1 VTRFGQRARS
11 VLRRW
16 TPGGRAAAAAPADT
30 RIELQPGSNGHRG
43 GWLHDLNGRLH
54 LRHGHAGVG
63 ADERVAV
70 AAPEVGPSVPDDT
83 QVLQVLDLAMRV
95 GEVLLS
101 SGEGV
106 GETTE
111 TMLRLADA
119 GGLPTCEV
127 DITFTS
133 MTMSCHRGMV
143 APPVTTMRLVRY
155 RSLDLT
161 RLTDVAILV
170 GRVEREE
177 LSFIEAAT
185 ELDAIT
191 RARHPYP
198 RWLTTAAW
206 GGMAASV
213 AVLLGG
219 GVVAAAV
226 AFGATGVID
235 RIGRLLNRYRL
246 PLLFQQMAGAM
257 LATGITAVLM
267 YFSLLPDGTQPSLV
281 VAAALTVLLSG
292 LSVVGAVRDAIDGFF
307 LTAAGRAG
315 EITMFSTGLLGG
327 VVLVLKAALVFGVEL
342 SVAGPL
348 PSSSW
353 SLAVRAF
360 AAGMTSG
367 LFALAGYTP
376 VRYLPAAAGTGAAA
390 WLVYTL
396 LQQAGF
402 GPVVA
407 TGIAAIGLGTFSG
420 LLHRLTGVPRLVI
433 RLGAITPLLPGLTAY
448 QGFYQLAMTGVS
460 DGLVTVMLAL
470 AIGLS
475 LAGGVALGEW
485 LTTQLRPATP
495 LSAPGAGAK

>member
-1 VTRFGQRARS
+1 VTRFGQRARLA
-11 VLRRW
+11 LRRR
-16 TPGGRAAAAAPADT
+16 TPARRPPEAQL
-30 RIELQPGSNGHRG
+30 ESQPVPNGHRG
-43 GWLHDLNGRLH
+43 GWLHDLNGRWH
-54 LRHGHAGVG
+54 LRHSDNGVTT
-63 ADERVAV
+63 EAV
-70 AAPEVGPSVPDDT
+70 LLPGAAPEAGPSVPDDS
-83 QVLQVLDLAMRV
+83 QVLQVLDLAMRI

-106 GETTE
+106 GETTA

-133 MTMSCHRGMV
+133 ITMSCHRGMV

-155 RSLDLT
+155 RSMDLT
-161 RLTDVAILV
+161 RLTDLARLV
-170 GRVEREE
+170 NRVEREV
-177 LSFIEAAT
+177 LGFTEAAT

-198 RWLTTAAW
+198 RWLTTLAW
-206 GGMAASV
+206 SGMAASV

-219 GVVAAAV
+219 GPVASVVA
-226 AFGATGVID
+226 FFATGVID
-235 RIGRLLNRYRL
+235 RIGRVLNRYQL
-246 PLLFQQMAGAM
+246 PMFFQQMTGAL
-257 LATGITAVLM
+257 LATGITATLL
-267 YFSLLPDGTQPSLV
+267 YFSLLPAGVQPSLV

-315 EITMFSTGLLGG
+315 EITMFSAGLLGG

-342 SVAGPL
+342 SVVGPL
-348 PSSSW
+348 PSSNL

-367 LFALAGYTP
+367 LFALASYSP
-376 VRYLPAAAGTGAAA
+376 VRYLPSAAGTGAAA
-390 WLVYTL
+390 WVIYTL
-396 LQQAGF
+396 LTQAQF

-407 TGIAAIGLGTFSG
+407 TGIAAIGLGIVSG

-433 RLGAITPLLPGLTAY
+433 TLGAITPLLPGLTAY
-448 QGFYQLAMTGVS
+448 QGFYQLAVTGVT

-470 AIGLS
+470 AIGLA

-485 LTTQLRPATP
+485 VTNTLKPPTP
-495 LSAPGAGAK
+495 VSAPSAGAK

>member
-1 VTRFGQRARS
+1 VTRFGQRARLA
-11 VLRRW
+11 LRRR
-16 TPGGRAAAAAPADT
+16 TPVRGLPEA
-30 RIELQPGSNGHRG
+30 QPDGQPEPNGHRG
-43 GWLHDLNGRLH
+43 GWLHDLNGRWQ
-54 LRHGHAGVG
+54 LRHSHDGLGG
-63 ADERVAV
+63 DGLPGIP
-70 AAPEVGPSVPDDT
+70 PEAGPSVPDDS
-83 QVLQVLDLAMRV
+83 QVLQVLDLAMRI

-106 GETTE
+106 AETTAA
-111 TMLRLADA
+111 MLRLADA

-133 MTMSCHRGMV
+133 ITMSCHRGMV

-155 RSLDLT
+155 RSMDLT
-161 RLTDVAILV
+161 RLTDVARLV
-170 GRVEREE
+170 DRVEREV
-177 LSFIEAAT
+177 LGFTEAAT
-185 ELDAIT
+185 ELDAMI

-198 RWLTTAAW
+198 RWLTTLAW
-206 GGMAASV
+206 SGMAASV

-219 GVVAAAV
+219 GPVASVVA
-226 AFGATGVID
+226 FFATGVID

-246 PLLFQQMAGAM
+246 PLFFQQMTGAL
-257 LATGITAVLM
+257 LATGITATLL
-267 YFSLLPDGTQPSLV
+267 YFSLLPAGVQPSLV

-315 EITMFSTGLLGG
+315 EITMFSAGLLGG

-342 SVAGPL
+342 SVVGPL
-348 PSSSW
+348 PSSNL

-367 LFALAGYTP
+367 LFALASYSP
-376 VRYLPAAAGTGAAA
+376 VRYLPSAAGTGAAA
-390 WLVYTL
+390 WVIYTL
-396 LQQAGF
+396 LAQATF

-407 TGIAAIGLGTFSG
+407 TGIAAIGLGIVSG

-433 RLGAITPLLPGLTAY
+433 TLGAITPLLPGLTAY
-448 QGFYQLAMTGVS
+448 QGFYQLAVTGVA

-470 AIGLS
+470 AIGLA

-485 LTTQLRPATP
+485 MTSTLKPPVPIT
-495 LSAPGAGAK
+495 APGTGAK

>member
-1 VTRFGQRARS
+1 MTRFGQRARLA
-11 VLRRW
+11 LRRR
-16 TPGGRAAAAAPADT
+16 TPARRPPEVQPESQPAP
-30 RIELQPGSNGHRG
+30 NGHRG
-43 GWLHDLNGRLH
+43 GWLHDLNGRWH
-54 LRHGHAGVG
+54 LRHSDNGVTT
-63 ADERVAV
+63 EAV
-70 AAPEVGPSVPDDT
+70 LIPGAAPEAGPSVPDDS
-83 QVLQVLDLAMRV
+83 QVLQVLDLAMRI

-106 GETTE
+106 GETTA

-133 MTMSCHRGMV
+133 ITMSCHRGMV

-155 RSLDLT
+155 RSMDLT
-161 RLTDVAILV
+161 RLTDLARLV
-170 GRVEREE
+170 DRVEREV
-177 LSFIEAAT
+177 LGFTEAST

-198 RWLTTAAW
+198 RWLTTLAW
-206 GGMAASV
+206 SGMAASV

-219 GVVAAAV
+219 GAVASVVA
-226 AFGATGVID
+226 FFATGVID
-235 RIGRLLNRYRL
+235 RIGRLLNRYQL
-246 PLLFQQMAGAM
+246 PMFFQQMTGAL
-257 LATGITAVLM
+257 LATGITATLL
-267 YFSLLPDGTQPSLV
+267 YFSLLPAGVQPSLV

-307 LTAAGRAG
+307 LTAAGRSG
-315 EITMFSTGLLGG
+315 EITMFSAGLLGG

-342 SVAGPL
+342 SVVGPL
-348 PSSSW
+348 PSSNL

-367 LFALAGYTP
+367 LFALASYSP
-376 VRYLPAAAGTGAAA
+376 VRYLPSAAGTGAAA
-390 WLVYTL
+390 WVIYTL
-396 LQQAGF
+396 LTQAQF

-407 TGIAAIGLGTFSG
+407 TGIAAIGLGIVSG

-433 RLGAITPLLPGLTAY
+433 TLGAITPLLPGLTAY
-448 QGFYQLAMTGVS
+448 QGFYQLAVSGVT

-470 AIGLS
+470 AIGLA

-485 LTTQLRPATP
+485 MTSTLKPPVPVT
-495 LSAPGAGAK
+495 APGAGAK

>member
-11 VLRRW
+11 ALRRW
-16 TPGGRAAAAAPADT
+16 TPRGRAEAATEPPA
-30 RIELQPGSNGHRG
+30 EFEPSSNGHRG
-43 GWLHDLNGRLH
+43 GWLHGWNGRLH
-54 LRHGHAGVG
+54 LRHSQGVG
-63 ADERVAV
+63 ADDRLVL
-70 AAPEVGPSVPDDT
+70 APEVGPSVPDDS

-106 GETTE
+106 AETTE

-155 RSLDLT
+155 RSMDLT
-161 RLTDVAILV
+161 RLTDVAMLV

-177 LSFIEAAT
+177 LSFTEAAT

-206 GGMAASV
+206 AGMAASV

-219 GVVAAAV
+219 GVVAAVV

-246 PLLFQQMAGAM
+246 PLFFQQMCGAL
-257 LATGITAVLM
+257 LATGITAVLL
-267 YFSLLPDGTQPSLV
+267 YFSLLPPGTRPSLV

-315 EITMFSTGLLGG
+315 EITMFSAGLLGG

-348 PSSSW
+348 PSSNL

-367 LFALAGYTP
+367 LFALAGYSP

-390 WLVYTL
+390 WVLYTL

-407 TGIAAIGLGTFSG
+407 TGIAAIGLGVFSG

-433 RLGAITPLLPGLTAY
+433 TLGAITPLLPGLTAY
-448 QGFYQLAMTGVS
+448 QGFYQLAVTGVA

-470 AIGLS
+470 AIGLA

-495 LSAPGAGAK
+495 LSAPGVGEK

>member
-1 VTRFGQRARS
+1 M
-11 VLRRW
+11 RRW
-16 TPGGRAAAAAPADT
+16 APGGRNAAAVPDD
-30 RIELQPGSNGHRG
+30 RPEFDPGSNGHRG

-54 LRHGHAGVG
+54 LRQNHAGLG
-63 ADERVAV
+63 TADLVEQ
-70 AAPEVGPSVPDDT
+70 APEVGPSVPDDT

-106 GETTE
+106 AETTD

-155 RSLDLT
+155 RSMDLT
-161 RLTDVAILV
+161 RLTDVAVLV
-170 GRVEREE
+170 GQVEREE
-177 LSFIEAAT
+177 LSFTEAAT

-191 RARHPYP
+191 HARHPYP
-198 RWLTTAAW
+198 RWLTTVAW
-206 GGMAASV
+206 AGMAASV

-219 GVVAAAV
+219 GVVAGVV

-246 PLLFQQMAGAM
+246 PLFFQQMCGAL
-257 LATGITAVLM
+257 LATGITAVLL
-267 YFSLLPDGTQPSLV
+267 YFSLLPPGTQPSLV

-315 EITMFSTGLLGG
+315 EITMFSAGLLGG

-348 PSSSW
+348 PTSNL

-360 AAGMTSG
+360 AAGLTSG
-367 LFALAGYTP
+367 LFALAAYSP
-376 VRYLPAAAGTGAAA
+376 VRYLPAAAGTGAVA
-390 WLVYTL
+390 WLLYTL

-407 TGIAAIGLGTFSG
+407 TGVAAIGLGTFSG
-420 LLHRLTGVPRLVI
+420 LLHRFTGVPRLVI
-433 RLGAITPLLPGLTAY
+433 TLGAITPLLPGLTAY
-448 QGFYQLAMTGVS
+448 QGFYQLAVSGVT

-470 AIGLS
+470 AIGLA

-495 LSAPGAGAK
+495 LSAPSAGAK